1 MTNNQNP
8 LDAIAFDVSE
18 RNISRNFKLS
28 EYASKCGA
36 KRLMLHPS
44 IIAGVQNIR
53 DACGFSIRIN
63 SGFRT
68 TEHNASPA
76 VGGSPNSLHTLG
88 MAVDLS
94 PVSGKANELTRIIT
108 VAGSLGFVVRPYPTF
123 VHIDCGKVRN
133 W

>member
-8 LDAIAFDVSE
+8 LDAIAFDVSD

-53 DACGFSIRIN
+53 DACNFPIKIN

-94 PVSGKANELTRIIT
+94 PVSEKANELTRIIT

>member
-1 MTNNQNP
+1 MTTNQNP

-28 EYASKCGA
+28 EYQSGCKA

-53 DACGFSIRIN
+53 DACGFPIKIN

-68 TEHNASPA
+68 VEHNSA
-76 VGGSPNSLHTLG
+76 VGGSPGSLHTLG

-94 PVSGKANELTRIIT
+94 PVSKRADDLTRIIT
-108 VAGSLGFVVRPYPTF
+108 VARSLGFVVRPYPTF
-123 VHIDCGKVRN
+123 VHIDCGKIRN

>member
-1 MTNNQNP
+1 MTTNQNP
-8 LDAIAFDVSE
+8 ADAIKFDVTHD

-53 DACGFSIRIN
+53 DVCGFSIKIN
-63 SGFRT
+63 SGYRT
-68 TEHNASPA
+68 VEHNSA

-94 PVSGKANELTRIIT
+94 PVSKRPADLTRIIT
-108 VAGSLGFVVRPYPTF
+108 TAQAMGFVVRPYPTF

>member
-1 MTNNQNP
+1 MTTNQNP

-53 DACGFSIRIN
+53 DACNFPIRIN

-68 TEHNASPA
+68 TEHNSA
-76 VGGSPNSLHTLG
+76 VGGSAGSLHTLG

-94 PVSGKANELTRIIT
+94 PASGKADELTRIIT
-108 VAGSLGFVVRPYPTF
+108 VARSLGFVVRPYPTF
-123 VHIDCGKVRN
+123 VHIDCGKIRN